1 MIIIKYLLKIFSLP
15 SAIIFTIV
23 IAIKIFSTTRLTEI
37 MLGYDIKQLLE
48 IRDYMYKVV
57 NIYIRVLFNILIW
70 LIIYLN
76 LN

>member
-1 MIIIKYLLKIFSLP
+1 MIIIKYLLKIFNLP
-15 SAIIFTIV
+15 FAIIFTIV
-23 IAIKIFSTTRLTEI
+23 VAIQIFSTTRLTEI